1 MEELSPRGLEM
12 HLIFLLPAATIHVFA
27 PTCLHPL
34 SCLRAAS
41 PMGQGKHHSVP
52 PGSSLLWLVSAGPMF
67 RPGGSDVS
75 TVRTEVNAVQVR
87 LQ

>member
-52 PGSSLLWLVSAGPMF
+52 PGSSLLWLMSAMLVPARCSGQ
-67 RPGGSDVS
+67 G
-75 TVRTEVNAVQVR
+75 VQMCP
-87 LQ
+87 Q